1 MIAID
6 TNVFVYSADDSDA
19 AKHAIAKNLMLVR
32 ASAGDTVLLWQVAS
46 EFLRWLRKAVDKGSV
61 SQIGADL
68 AFREV
73 RDLFKLK
80 LPGERVLDIALD
92 IYRRHSL
99 SHWDSLLLAACI
111 DAGID
116 TLYTEDLSHGVVYDG
131 VTVLNPFVP

>member
-6 TNVFVYSADDSDA
+6 TNVFIYSADDSDV
-19 AKHAIAKNLMLVR
+19 AKHTIAKTLMLTR

-46 EFLRWLRKAVDKGSV
+46 EFLRWLRRAVERGSV

-73 RDLFKLK
+73 RDLFKLE
-80 LPGERVLDIALD
+80 PPSERILDIALD

-111 DAGID
+111 DVGID

-131 VTVLNPFVP
+131 VTVLNPFIP